1 MRRFHFPLARLQ
13 RVRELGEELA
23 RSELLAAEARLHEC
37 ELLLDAAR
45 QDLRAAEE
53 GVARLQSDGA
63 LRTGEIIAAQRT
75 LPSLL
80 ARVTSRRAEVA
91 TAANAVEE
99 CRAAWQAARI
109 EVRALE
115 RLEDRAR
122 DIFRE
127 EERANEDKQLAE
139 QVDRKAALAGGA
151 HDVEGDER

>member
-1 MRRFHFPLARLQ
+1 MRRFRFPLARLQ

-37 ELLLDAAR
+37 ERLLDAAR
-45 QDLRAAEE
+45 EDLRSAEE
-53 GVARLQSDGA
+53 GIARLQSDGA
-63 LRTGEIIAAQRT
+63 LRTGEVIAAQRT
-75 LPSLL
+75 LPALL
-80 ARVTSRRAEVA
+80 ARVTSRRAEV
-91 TAANAVEE
+91 TAAANVVEE

>member
-1 MRRFHFPLARLQ
+1 MRRFRFPLARLQ

-45 QDLRAAEE
+45 HDLRAGEE
-53 GVARLQSDGA
+53 SMARLQSDGA
-63 LRTGEIIAAQRT
+63 LRTGEVIAAQRT

-80 ARVTSRRAEVA
+80 ARVASRRADAA
-91 TAANAVEE
+91 TASNAVEE
-99 CRAAWQAARI
+99 CRAAWQAARVD
-109 EVRALE
+109 VRALE

-122 DIFRE
+122 ELFCE

>member
-1 MRRFHFPLARLQ
+1 MRRFRFPLARLQ

-37 ELLLDAAR
+37 ELRLEDARA
-45 QDLRAAEE
+45 DLRAGEE
-53 GVARLQSDGA
+53 GVARLQSDGS
-63 LRTGEIIAAQRT
+63 LRMGEIIAAQRT
-75 LPSLL
+75 LPTLL
-80 ARVTSRRAEVA
+80 ARVTSRRTEVA
-91 TAANAVEE
+91 AAAQVVEE

-127 EERANEDKQLAE
+127 EERASEDKQLAE